1 MKKRYLIALVLLV
14 IACSAGEQQTVGH
27 IVQRSIRP
35 GDRLVI
41 AYRFNAGNRTI
52 ADSMEMPN
60 RVVPHDSVTVIF
72 SVQDP
77 AQNHLLLP

>member
-1 MKKRYLIALVLLV
+1 MKKRYWIPLVLLV
-14 IACSAGEQQTVGH
+14 TACSAGEQQTVGH
-27 IVQRSIRP
+27 IIQRSTRP
-35 GDRLVI
+35 GNRLVI

-52 ADSMEMPN
+52 ADSVEIPN
-60 RVVPHDSVTVIF
+60 RVVAHDSVTVVF